1 MDDKHKIGGDCLAV
15 GMMGMQFFYM
25 DRDFY
30 AGQFTKRAVP
40 LGFTL
45 TPRLAQF
52 FISILDKHIPI
63 FKSGSVRQFT
73 STFTSIPVTLP
84 VVGDKIDFNS
94 MEYFL
99 AELEAER
106 LAELEAYLKA
116 TGLDSTILTVEEEVA
131 MAEFNNITWQEISLG
146 DLFNRI
152 EQGKRLKKDDQLP
165 GQIPFVM
172 SGVENRGVVGYVS
185 NPVALFPGHSLTIDI
200 FGNSFYRSERFGAGD
215 DTGVYWNDPTTFSEL
230 AMLFISAVAGRSLRG
245 QYSFANK
252 LRSSRSHALT
262 VKIPVRKGKIAGDF
276 IELFMCAVQKLV
288 IKDVVDFTAKRIDA
302 TRKVIE
308 R

>member
-94 MEYFL
+94 MEYF
-99 AELEAER
+99 